1 MLTLLSNEIIG
12 DNDEYEKICLDYSPH
27 QIHILHLCPLVVP
40 GCPRHDLICD
50 SSQPHVWDIIFK
62 SSVVYKKWLVTKHS
76 NLIYHNMQNWT
87 NAFTL
92 KFYCLWF
99 PLRKASLGKYLG
111 MIGKGRGWLQP
122 SSSVYYPP
130 AQQSESLS
138 HKWLKENS
146 YWEGIIK
153 KNCS

>member
-1 MLTLLSNEIIG
+1 MMTRALSPSLGHVKQWNYWWQWWRWENLPG
-12 DNDEYEKICLDYSPH
+12 LQSSSDSHSAFMPL
-27 QIHILHLCPLVVP
+27 LCPWLSP
-40 GCPRHDLICD
+40 ARFNLR
-50 SSQPHVWDIIFK
+50 FK
-62 SSVVYKKWLVTKHS
+62 PTSCLRYKKWLVTKHS

-99 PLRKASLGKYLG
+99 PLRKSSRGKYLG
-111 MIGKGRGWLQP
+111 IIRKGRGWFQP

-146 YWEGIIK
+146 FREGIIK